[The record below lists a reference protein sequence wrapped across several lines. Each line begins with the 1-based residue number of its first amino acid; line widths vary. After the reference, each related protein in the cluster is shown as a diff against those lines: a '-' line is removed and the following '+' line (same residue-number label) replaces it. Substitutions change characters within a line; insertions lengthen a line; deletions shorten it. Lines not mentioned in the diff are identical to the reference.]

1 MGMVK
6 TRILQNNFTG
16 GAISPLAYSR
26 TDLNKF
32 KNSVREMENFFPYPQ
47 GAVGFRRGFQH
58 CCSTKDSGVACLVPF
73 TFNTQQNY
81 ILEFGDQYIRIL
93 KNGDLVTY
101 PTIEIVSISIASRA
115 VVTYNGDGSGL
126 SDGDR
131 IIINNCEGMLEVNRR
146 EFEIEKLDKTN
157 MTFRLRGVYSTGY
170 STYIGGGVFGKIVE
184 IETPYVIAD
193 VFDIYTKTQSGDV
206 LYLLHYS
213 YAPRKLSRLGDTS
226 WELSEINFKHPPT
239 YEEKANIATYKPV
252 VSITISGTTATLTA
266 TAHGF
271 VDGNFIAISGCVP
284 TAYNDIFQIVSVPT
298 ADTLTFTTDY
308 AFGENASGSEMLVSG
323 GVLKPNSQT
332 GDGIVFIAGER
343 LFQNGDVG
351 RTIEYGTARATII
364 DVLPVSEQNKVK
376 SVESLTRTKNTK
388 TATVTITGHP
398 YNAGDWVVIDGA
410 KQTKYNG
417 TFKVLSS
424 PAPTANTF
432 AYTLPSKDVKR
443 TAAGDISCYKTTVA
457 ASISSITRTGEEV
470 EVVTATAHGFS
481 DGDQVQIKG
490 SDVDYYN
497 KKWFVYDTETL
508 KFYFNVSGTP
518 NTEAT
523 SPAGCKAFLKSP
535 TNAVKVDIKDDFPSK
550 TRIAP
555 TDWYLSGAPVSTLT
569 FNDTKADR
577 LGHGAL
583 IAIDAK
589 YDTFRSTDVG
599 KFIKF
604 QRADT
609 GTYASYLITKFV
621 DATRVKAEILKRMHA
636 NDYPEPESGE
646 TEDEAN
652 ERNPKVLGGKW
663 TLESVR
669 WNATDGYPSTSTF
682 FLDRLWVAR
691 GDTIW
696 ASVVGDYERFLTG
709 AEDDDGIEFTLG
721 SQQINQIKWIMAKKS
736 LFIGTT
742 GGEWR
747 MDTIDGAL
755 TPSTPNAE
763 MDSNVGSYN
772 SSAVLT
778 PYSIV
783 YPQLSGFKLREIVY
797 DFASDS
803 YAASDMSLLF
813 EHFIDS
819 PIKQV
824 VFLAEPMQTLVLL
837 LENGKLVAVVY
848 QREHEI
854 IGAYTITSS
863 EATFESIATVHGSYG
878 DDLYVVVKR
887 GNGNYIERLV
897 GQ

>member
-298 ADTLTFTTDY
+298 ADTLTFTTDS

-323 GVLKPNSQT
+323 GVLKPNSRT

-343 LFQNGDVG
+343 VFQNGDVG

-376 SVESLTRTKNTK
+376 SVESLTRGKNTK
-388 TATVTITGHP
+388 TATVTITDHP
-398 YNAGDWVVIDGA
+398 YDAGDWVVIDGA
-410 KQTKYNG
+410 KQAKYNG
-417 TFKVLSS
+417 TFKVKTK
-424 PAPTANTF
+424 PTAHTF
-432 AYTLPSKDVKR
+432 TYTLPSKDVKR
-443 TAAGDISCYKTTVA
+443 TATGDISCYITTKA
-457 ASISSITRTGEEV
+457 ATISSIVRTDEEV
-470 EVVTATAHGFS
+470 KVVTAAAHNLL
-481 DGDQVQIKG
+481 DGDQVQIKN
-490 SDVDYYN
+490 SAVDAYN
-497 KKWFVYDTETL
+497 KKWFIYDVDTTE
-508 KFYFNVSGTP
+508 FYFTVTGTP
-518 NTEAT
+518 ADDN
-523 SPAGCKAFLKSP
+523 PAPTDCRAYLKSP
-535 TNAVKVDIKDDFPSK
+535 TNTVKVDIKDDFPSK
-550 TRIAP
+550 ARIAP
-555 TDWYLSGAPVSTLT
+555 TDWYLSGSPGSTLT

-577 LGHGAL
+577 LGNGSV
-583 IAIDAK
+583 ITIDSK
-589 YDTFRSTDVG
+589 YDAFRSDDVG
-599 KFIKF
+599 KYIKF

-621 DATRVKAEILKRMHA
+621 DPTRVKAEILERMHKD
-636 NDYPEPESGE
+636 DYPEPESGE
-646 TEDEAN
+646 TKAEAN
-652 ERNPKVLGGKW
+652 ERNPKVLGGEW
-663 TLESVR
+663 TLESSH
-669 WNATDGYPSTSTF
+669 WSASDGYPQASTF
-682 FLDRLWVAR
+682 FLDRLWVTR

-696 ASVVGDYERFLTG
+696 ASVVGDYEKFLTG
-709 AEDDDGIEFTLG
+709 ADDDDAIEYILG
-721 SQQINQIKWIMAKKS
+721 SRQINQIKWILAKKS

-747 MDTIDGAL
+747 IDTVDGTL

-772 SSAVLT
+772 TSAVLT

-813 EHFIDS
+813 EHLIDS